1 MTNTP
6 TNQIENFVAAAIIQ
20 TLKADYPEMDNLIYN
35 ISLLLQTMMKNNAKI
50 TVITLSNILNSIRIV
65 Y

>member
-20 TLKADYPEMDNLIYN
+20 TLKADHPEMEWI
-35 ISLLLQTMMKNNAKI
+35 I
-50 TVITLSNILNSIRIV
+50 
-65 Y
+65 

>member
-20 TLKADYPEMDNLIYN
+20 TLKADHPEMEWLI
-35 ISLLLQTMMKNNAKI
+35 
-50 TVITLSNILNSIRIV
+50 
-65 Y
+65 